1 METAQIAGLVGAL
14 VALVILVP
22 QVRRIG
28 GGPILRA
35 IAGWLAVAV
44 VLALAYRFWA
54 G

>member
-28 GGPILRA
+28 GGTMLRA

-44 VLALAYRFWA
+44 ALAVAYRFWA

>member
-28 GGPILRA
+28 GGTMLRA
-35 IAGWLAVAV
+35 IAGWLAFAV
-44 VLALAYRFWA
+44 VLAFAYRLWA